1 MSDKIN
7 VAVLMG
13 GRTAEHE
20 VSLSTGRVIVNAL
33 DKSTYNVKPIVIT
46 KEGKWLIPGGYVSQL
61 EGSEGDF
68 QAADVQESGVIP
80 LSAGMALDRAMEER
94 IDVVFIAMH
103 GPMGEDGTIQGLLEL
118 ADIPYTGS
126 GVLAS
131 SLAMHKMRSRQ
142 LFHYNGLNVP
152 QSLVFTVW
160 EWSKNPS
167 DVASKV
173 AAELGFPCVLKPEE
187 LGSSVGISIAKT
199 EAEFRDDFQKALPY
213 SNEILIEEFL
223 DGPEV
228 TCAVL
233 GAAGGEEPT
242 ALIPTQIIPVTS
254 EFFDYEAKYTPG
266 ATKEITPPQNMS
278 DEMIREIQEIAV
290 RAHNILG
297 CAGMSRTDMIIKDGV
312 LYVLE
317 LNTIPGMTEVSLYP
331 QAAKAAG
338 MKFPVLLSR
347 IIQLALEAHELK
359 KRCTESEG
367 RS

>member
-33 DKSTYNVKPIVIT
+33 DKDEYNVKPIVIT
-46 KEGKWLIPGGYVSQL
+46 KAGKWLVPEGYMRHLESSRRDFEVADIQKPGIV
-61 EGSEGDF
+61 
-68 QAADVQESGVIP
+68 P
-80 LSAGMALDRAMEER
+80 LSAGVALDRAVEEKV
-94 IDVVFIAMH
+94 DVVFVAMH
-103 GPMGEDGTIQGLLEL
+103 GPMGEDGTVQGLLEL

-126 GVLAS
+126 DVLSS
-131 SLAMHKMRSRQ
+131 SLAMHKMKSRQ

-152 QSLVFTVW
+152 QSFVSTMW
-160 EWSKNPS
+160 EWNRSSS
-167 DVASKV
+167 DVMSKV
-173 AAELGFPCVLKPEE
+173 KMETGFPCVLKPME

-199 EAEFRDDFQKALPY
+199 EAEFKDDFQKALRY
-213 SNEILIEEFL
+213 SNEVLIEEFL

-233 GAAGGEEPT
+233 GAVCGEEPT

-254 EFFDYEAKYTPG
+254 QFFDYEAKYTPG
-266 ATKEITPPQNMS
+266 ATREITPPQNMS
-278 DEMIREIQEIAV
+278 DEMFREIQKTAV

-297 CAGMSRTDMIIKDGV
+297 CGGMSRTDMIIKDGV

-317 LNTIPGMTEVSLYP
+317 LNTIPGMTEISLYP
-331 QAAKAAG
+331 QAARAAG
-338 MKFPVLLSR
+338 MKFPELLSR
-347 IIQLALEAHELK
+347 LIQLAIEAHEIK
-359 KRCTESEG
+359 KRCVE
-367 RS
+367 